1 MSKLWRAYT
10 AAIEA
15 FCFAGIGAILVIGT
29 MQVIWRYVF
38 NSSLFWSEEAMRYL
52 MIWIVMAGAGI
63 SYSRGQFLGMRLA
76 VDRMPASLRRLADLL
91 GAAIMLLFLAVLL
104 WFGTKFAWMTRFQ
117 TATALGVSMFW
128 VHIAITVGAALLAL
142 HVALNEIFGVA
153 REPAPAGHHLDDAGE
168 AA

>member
-1 MSKLWRAYT
+1 MSKLWRAYI

-15 FCFAGIGAILVIGT
+15 FCFAGIGAILVIGS
-29 MQVIWRYVF
+29 MQVIWRYAF

-76 VDRMPASLRRLADLL
+76 VERLPAGLRRMVDLVS
-91 GAAIMLLFLAVLL
+91 AVIMLVFLAVLL

-128 VHIAITVGAALLAL
+128 VHIAITFGALLLAL
-142 HVALNEIFGVA
+142 HVALNEIFGIA
-153 REPAPAGHHLDDAGE
+153 REPQSQSHLDDAEE
-168 AA
+168 AL